1 VKHLGKIRGIIT
13 NKKENVKKYWGNE
26 INEGGLGLGIWLFL

>member
-1 VKHLGKIRGIIT
+1 MRIIGDE
-13 NKKENVKKYWGNE
+13 KGNVKKYGGNE